1 MKLRERNIEQ
11 ELKFSFSPRGGPG
24 GQHVNKTSTQVELR
38 FHVPSSECLS
48 GDEKR
53 RILQKL
59 KNRITQDG
67 EFILTSSDTRS
78 QMKNRDEVLE
88 KFYQLLEQA
97 LHRPKKRKPTKPS
110 KTAKKKRLEKKKQHA
125 EKKSRRKPPS
135 F

>member
-1 MKLRERNIEQ
+1 MSIRNRNIEQ
-11 ELKFSFSPRGGPG
+11 ELQFSFSRSGGPG

-48 GDEKR
+48 EEEKQS
-53 RILQKL
+53 ILQKL

-67 EFILTSSDTRS
+67 ELILTSSGTRS
-78 QMKNRDEVLE
+78 QMKNREEVLE

-97 LHRPKKRKPTKPS
+97 LRKPKKRKPTKPS
-110 KTAKKKRLEKKKQHA
+110 KAAKKKRLEKKKQHA

-135 F
+135 I